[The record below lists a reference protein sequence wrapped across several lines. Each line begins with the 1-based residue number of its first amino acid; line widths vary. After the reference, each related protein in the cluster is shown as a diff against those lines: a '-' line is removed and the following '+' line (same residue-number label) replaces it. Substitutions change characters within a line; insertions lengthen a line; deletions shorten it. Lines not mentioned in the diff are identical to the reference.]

1 MIAARMV
8 THGYHIMRMF
18 GLCVAVGLVGCETAP
33 MRDPEFASVRPHPAP
48 APASHNGAI
57 YQAGHG
63 LVLFE
68 DLTARQVGDI
78 LTIKLV
84 EQTDASKRAE
94 TTLDK
99 SNTVDVENPIL
110 FGSPVQFNAPGFLPL
125 ASNKD
130 NTLEF
135 KIDADREFEGTGE
148 STQSNS
154 LTGDIPVTVV
164 EVLPNGVLVVR
175 GEKLITLNQG
185 HEHIRF
191 SGLVRLADIA
201 ADNTVPSTKVAQAQI
216 IYAGEGAVAESNA
229 IGWLGRFFL
238 GAIFPF

>member
-1 MIAARMV
+1 MIATRMV
-8 THGYHIMRMF
+8 AHGSRVIRTL
-18 GLCVAVGLVGCETAP
+18 GLSVALGLVGCGTTP
-33 MRDPEFASVRPHPAP
+33 MRDPEFSSVRPHPAP
-48 APASHNGAI
+48 APVPENGAI

-68 DLTARQVGDI
+68 DLTARRVGDI

-84 EQTDASKRAE
+84 EQTDASKKAE

-99 SNTVDVENPIL
+99 SNSVDIENPIL
-110 FGSPVQFNAPGFLPL
+110 FGSPVQFDAPGFLPL

-135 KIDADREFEGTGE
+135 NIDAEREFEGTGE

-164 EVLPNGVLVVR
+164 EVLANGTLVVR

-201 ADNTVPSTKVAQAQI
+201 SDNTVPSTKVAQARI
-216 IYAGEGAVAESNA
+216 IYAGEGAVADSNA

-238 GAIFPF
+238 GAVFPF